1 MPWIILIVIIVLIPF
16 LLVVFVG
23 APYVPIHKTSLESV
37 FNSIKL
43 SKSATVVD
51 LGSGDGKV
59 LLLAAQKGYSAI
71 GYELNP
77 FLLLISKRRLRKYP
91 NAKVVMKDM
100 WQADVAQADLVFTFL
115 ATKYMERLKTQIVS
129 KMKKGSY
136 FASYAFE
143 ILDLELLRKTH
154 GVNTYKL

>member
-1 MPWIILIVIIVLIPF
+1 MPWLIIVLIIVLIPF

-23 APYVPIHKTSLESV
+23 APYVPIHKSSLESV

-43 SKSATVVD
+43 AKSATVID

-77 FLLLISKRRLRKYP
+77 FLVLISKWRLRKYP

-100 WQADVAQADLVFTFL
+100 WQADVTEADLVFTFL

-143 ILDLELLRKTH
+143 IPDLELLRKTQ

>member
-1 MPWIILIVIIVLIPF
+1 
-16 LLVVFVG
+16 
-23 APYVPIHKTSLESV
+23 V

-43 SKSATVVD
+43 AKSATVID

-77 FLLLISKRRLRKYP
+77 FLVLISKWRLRKYP

-100 WQADVAQADLVFTFL
+100 WQADVTEADLVFTFL

-143 ILDLELLRKTH
+143 IPDLELLRKTQ